1 MSKLPLRLK
10 HPPILEAVAEI
21 RFAPVE
27 NKSAEMLLP
36 GYLHAKLK
44 NDYPKIEA
52 TDLQRMWPAVR
63 NANADFSYL
72 ALTRLIGEHRAISIG
87 AQVLGIAFLAPYPG
101 WNIFWQ
107 SIKQVLFTAKES
119 GALGT
124 VERISIKYVN
134 FLSQAEQNGQL
145 RQTKVSLKVG
155 DREVDS
161 ELTHVRCEFNDGDL
175 IKVVQ
180 IVTQASSPADAS
192 QPGVVVDVDVI
203 SNGPF
208 SDFWD
213 TAEEKFT
220 KIHDAEKE
228 QFFSLLTDETLNR
241 YEPEY

>member
-1 MSKLPLRLK
+1 MSKLPLALK

-21 RFAPVE
+21 RFAAVE
-27 NKSAEMLLP
+27 NKAAETLLP
-36 GYLHAKLK
+36 GYLHDKLK
-44 NDYPKIEA
+44 NEYPKTEP

-72 ALTRLIGEHRAISIG
+72 ALTRLVGEKRAISIG

-101 WNIFWQ
+101 WMVFRQ
-107 SIKQVLFTAKES
+107 SIKRVLTIANES

-124 VERISIKYVN
+124 IERISIKYVN
-134 FLSQAEQNGQL
+134 FLPDVEQNGQL
-145 RQTKVSLKVG
+145 KQTKVSLKVG
-155 DREVDS
+155 DRDIDA
-161 ELTHVRCEFNDGDL
+161 ELTHVRCEFNDGGL

-180 IVTQASSPADAS
+180 VVTQASSPLDAS
-192 QPGVVVDVDVI
+192 QLGVVVDVDVI

-208 SDFWD
+208 PDFWD

-228 QFFSLLTDETLNR
+228 QFFSLLTAETLNR
-241 YEPEY
+241 YEPKY